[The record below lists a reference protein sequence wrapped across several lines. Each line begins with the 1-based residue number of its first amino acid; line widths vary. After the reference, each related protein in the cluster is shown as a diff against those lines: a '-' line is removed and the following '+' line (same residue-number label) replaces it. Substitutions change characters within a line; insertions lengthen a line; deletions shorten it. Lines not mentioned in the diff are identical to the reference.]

1 MSVLFWLAAN
11 VVMVVFIIKAVKEK
25 ESEKKKKNQRI
36 WLISL
41 AIAVVMFFVIAA
53 QGRRSVGED
62 NQRAEVEETKEDIAN
77 STTNESVA
85 QDRGEEPTE
94 AVTPTETITPTETVI
109 QLQDDG
115 LSIEIEAGK
124 KGEYGQELVLNS
136 GTEFEDKTIGFFVPS
151 GVYEITNIG
160 DHPTQVNVYKNEK
173 NVVDGWEEWADGIV
187 ERLDVNETKEMMVKE
202 GYFINVDEPSH
213 ISIKQ
218 IRELS
223 SNTTNRAEDK
233 ESLRE
238 TFNTSLGDNKPMW
251 YESVRND
258 NTGNWRELVI
268 YTDQEFDG
276 TMAID
281 YAEAYIE
288 ADEEV
293 HFVVNLY
300 SRTTTCVR
308 KIGNTLYVTIKEYR
322 DKEEHDAKELGGGM
336 VLKDFCVDMETGEVE
351 IF

>member
-1 MSVLFWLAAN
+1 MWDKNMEEKSMSVLFWLAAN

-281 YAEAYIE
+281 YAEAY
-288 ADEEV
+288 
-293 HFVVNLY
+293 
-300 SRTTTCVR
+300 
-308 KIGNTLYVTIKEYR
+308 R